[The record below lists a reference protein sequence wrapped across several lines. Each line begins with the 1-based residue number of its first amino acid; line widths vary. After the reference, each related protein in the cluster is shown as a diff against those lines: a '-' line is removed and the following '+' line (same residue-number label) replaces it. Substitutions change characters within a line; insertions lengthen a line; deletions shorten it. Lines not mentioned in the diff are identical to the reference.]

1 MIANMKICG
10 IVAEYNPFHNGH
22 LYHIEK
28 SKEITGSD
36 IVVVVMS
43 GNFIQRGLPALFD
56 KWTRTKIAIQ
66 NGADI
71 VIELPVCFATSSAE
85 YFAHGSIGIL
95 DSLNVTNSLCFGNEC
110 EDIEIL
116 KRIASVLFH
125 EPDDY
130 KKHLQNELKKGN
142 SYPIARSNALKIFLK
157 KEYSEQTLNAILLDS
172 NNILGIEYLKALLAF
187 DSPITPYSL
196 KRKGGNYNSTAIYDN
211 ICSST
216 AIRQMFKTGNIN
228 PLSNVVPENCSNIL
242 NEELLQG
249 RSPMFIENF
258 EKEILYEI
266 RRMSTEDLKSILD
279 VSEGLENLIKKAE
292 NECIEID
299 NLIETIKSKRYT
311 RTRIQRILIHLLL
324 GIKKEIIE
332 NNKTSPQYARVLGM
346 SKNGEKALPYLI
358 NNSRIPIITSISK
371 FLKGNVSDL
380 QRKMLE
386 LDILASNIYTLGYQ
400 IPNFKKTNLDY
411 TMPIIKED

>member
-1 MIANMKICG
+1 MKICG

-22 LYHIEK
+22 LYHIQK
-28 SKEITGSD
+28 SKEITNSD
-36 IVVVVMS
+36 IVIAVMS

-66 NGADI
+66 NGVDI
-71 VIELPVCFATSSAE
+71 VIELPVCFSTSSAE

-95 DSLNVTNSLCFGNEC
+95 DSLNVVNSLSFGNEC

-116 KRIASVLFH
+116 KRIANVLFH
-125 EPDDY
+125 EPDEY
-130 KKHLQNELKKGN
+130 KRYLQNEIKKGT
-142 SYPIARSNALKIFLK
+142 SYPIARSNALKTFLR
-157 KEYSEQTLNAILLDS
+157 KEFDEKALTSILLDS
-172 NNILGIEYLKALLAF
+172 NNILGIEYLKAFQSF
-187 DSPITPYSL
+187 DSPIVPYSI

-216 AIRQMFKTGNIN
+216 AIREMFKTGKIA

-242 NEELLQG
+242 SQELLNG
-249 RSPMFIENF
+249 RAPMFLENF

-266 RRMSTEDLKSILD
+266 RKISLESLTNLPDIN
-279 VSEGLENLIKKAE
+279 EGLENLIKKAA
-292 NECIEID
+292 NECIDLE

-324 GIKKEIIE
+324 GIQKDIVE
-332 NNKTSPQYARVLGM
+332 NHKCSPQYARVLGM

-358 NNSRIPIITSISK
+358 NNSRIPVITSVSK
-371 FLKGNVSDL
+371 FLKGNNISDS

-400 IPNFKKTNLDY
+400 IPNYKKINLDY
-411 TMPIIKED
+411 TIPIIKED